1 MNTTAKNDPT
11 TVIAEMTAPYVE
23 HQEFPDIV
31 YPTSVTA
38 TLAAFRRSFPAA
50 TRLVPEQ
57 DDGAA
62 ALSVHSRD
70 YVDFVKEGSRRP
82 EGATKFPLNVIALPE
97 LRVSEPRTFEGRHT
111 RYFFDEVT
119 RATPAV
125 CEGALHSA
133 AASLQGA
140 RWLAD
145 TVAAQTAERADRP
158 SSSSAALVLVPS
170 RPPGHHALPTVG
182 GGLCLF
188 ANAAIAA
195 RELSRSGRVVV
206 LDIDQDHGNGTQA
219 VFYDDP
225 SVLTISIHAEGWP
238 HVAGFSEETG
248 GPGAPGGNLNL
259 PLPTGSGFAAYEPA
273 LETALEAIGRFE
285 PRYLVLALGYDAQ
298 KEQGFGALRLE
309 TEHFGVL
316 GRRIADLR
324 LPTLVTTEG
333 CYGYYESTAE
343 AATLFFE
350 GWAERW
356 R

>member
-1 MNTTAKNDPT
+1 MNTTPKNDPT
-11 TVIAEMTAPYVE
+11 TMIAEMTAPYVE
-23 HQEFPDIV
+23 HQEFPDVV

-38 TLAAFRRSFPAA
+38 TLAAFRRSFPTAR
-50 TRLVPEQ
+50 RLVPEQ

-70 YVDFVKEGSRRP
+70 YVDFVRGGSRRP
-82 EGATKFPLNVIALPE
+82 EGATKFPLNVVALPE

-111 RYFFDEVT
+111 QYFFDEVT

-125 CEGALHSA
+125 CEGALRSA
-133 AASLQGA
+133 AASRQGA

-145 TVAAQTAERADRP
+145 TVTGRTAEHADQP
-158 SSSSAALVLVPS
+158 SPALVLVPS
-170 RPPGHHALPTVG
+170 RPPGHHALPSVG

-195 RELSRSGRVVV
+195 RELSRSGRVAV

-238 HVAGFSEETG
+238 HVAGFPEETG
-248 GPGAPGGNLNL
+248 GPNAPHANLNL
-259 PLPTGSGFAAYEPA
+259 PLPTGAGFAAYAPA
-273 LETALEAIGRFE
+273 LETALDAIGRFE
-285 PRYLVLALGYDAQ
+285 PRYLVLALGYDAHR
-298 KEQGFGALRLE
+298 EQGFGLLRLE
-309 TEHFGVL
+309 LEDFGVL
-316 GRRIADLR
+316 GRRIAGLR

-343 AATLFFE
+343 AATRFFE
-350 GWAERW
+350 GWAEQW

>member
-1 MNTTAKNDPT
+1 MNTTAKNDPAA
-11 TVIAEMTAPYVE
+11 VIAEMTAPYVE
-23 HQEFPDIV
+23 HQEFPGIV

-38 TLAAFRRSFPAA
+38 TLEAFRRSFPAA
-50 TRLVPEQ
+50 SRLVPEE

-125 CEGALHSA
+125 CEGALRSA
-133 AASLQGA
+133 AASGQGA

-145 TVAAQTAERADRP
+145 TVAAQAAEPAGR
-158 SSSSAALVLVPS
+158 SSQAMVLVPS

-195 RELSRSGRVVV
+195 RELSRSGRVAV

-225 SVLTISIHAEGWP
+225 SVLTVSIHAEGWP
-238 HVAGFSEETG
+238 HVAGFAEETG
-248 GPGAPGGNLNL
+248 GPNAPHSNLNL
-259 PLPTGSGFAAYEPA
+259 PLPTGSGFAAYAPA
-273 LETALEAIGRFE
+273 LETALEAIARFE
-285 PRYLVLALGYDAQ
+285 PTYLVLALGYDAQ

-309 TEHFGVL
+309 TEEFGVL

-333 CYGYYESTAE
+333 CYGYYESTAV
-343 AATLFFE
+343 AASLFFE

>member
-1 MNTTAKNDPT
+1 MNTVDVTA
-11 TVIAEMTAPYVE
+11 VIAEMTDPYVE
-23 HQEFPDIV
+23 HQEFPDLV

-38 TLAAFRRSFPAA
+38 TLAAYRGTFPTAK
-50 TRLVPEQ
+50 RLVPEE
-57 DDGAA
+57 DDETA
-62 ALSVHSRD
+62 ALSVHSRE
-70 YVDFVKEGSRRP
+70 YVDFVRDGSRRP
-82 EGATKFPLNVIALPE
+82 EGATKFPLNVVALPE

-111 RYFFDEVT
+111 QYFFDEVT

-125 CEGALHSA
+125 CEGALRSA
-133 AASLQGA
+133 AACRQGA
-140 RWLAD
+140 GWLAD
-145 TVAAQTAERADRP
+145 TVAARTADP
-158 SSSSAALVLVPS
+158 ALILVPS

-195 RELSRSGRVVV
+195 RELSRSGRVAV

-225 SVLTISIHAEGWP
+225 SVLTVSIHAEGWP
-238 HVAGFSEETG
+238 HVAGFAEETG
-248 GPGAPGGNLNL
+248 GSGAPHTNLNL
-259 PLPTGSGFAAYEPA
+259 PLPTGSGFDVYAPA

-285 PRYLVLALGYDAQ
+285 PRYLVLALGYDAHR
-298 KEQGFGALRLE
+298 EQGFGLLRLE
-309 TEHFGVL
+309 VEHFGVL
-316 GRRIADLR
+316 GRRIAGLR

-343 AATLFFE
+343 AATRFFE